1 MNSVISKLMAVSVG
15 HTCNLV
21 NLVMYDFHFDTLS
34 SFDPIIP
41 GELWLPADSVHGK
54 VHAVKRQSF

>member
-1 MNSVISKLMAVSVG
+1 MNSVISVLMAVSVG

-21 NLVMYDFHFDTLS
+21 NLVMYDFHFATLS

-41 GELWLPADSVHGK
+41 VELWLSADLVNADKHQ
-54 VHAVKRQSF
+54 RF